1 MGNTKEIFVTAVG
14 TLKYPRLNEADTKFN
29 PSGEYNCRL
38 ILSEADA
45 EALVEKLQ
53 PLHDEAVAAGRAK
66 YDALPLITKK
76 KKSFTEAPFLSECV
90 DDEGNANGEYELVFK
105 MKASGQD
112 AKTGE
117 AWSRRPAL
125 FDADGDA
132 IAKAPQIWGGT
143 EARVSFTV
151 MQYFMSSSCTA
162 GISLKLEAVQIIKL
176 VSGSNSKANGSV
188 FGFGKVSGGYKQK
201 ESNGS
206 EFNDPAITG
215 DVDSG
220 DNGYD
225 F

>member
-1 MGNTKEIFVTAVG
+1 MSNSKETFVTAVG

-29 PSGEYNCRL
+29 PAGEYNCRL

-45 EALVEKLQ
+45 EALVEQLQ

-76 KKSFTEAPFLSECV
+76 KKAFTEVPFMSECV
-90 DDEGNANGEYELVFK
+90 DEEGNANGEYEFVFK

-117 AWSRRPAL
+117 AWSRRPAV
-125 FDADGDA
+125 FDAEGEP
-132 IAKAPQIWGGT
+132 IVRLPQIWGGT
-143 EARVSFTV
+143 EARISFTV

-162 GISLKLEAVQIIKL
+162 GISLKLEAVQIINL
-176 VSGSNSKANGSV
+176 VSGSNSKAKGSA
-188 FGFGKVSGGYKQK
+188 FGFGKVSGGYKQT

-206 EFNDPAITG
+206 EFTDAGVG
-215 DVDSG
+215 DKG
-220 DNGYD
+220 DDNYD